1 MKPASIISLIVA
13 VVISIAGLIT
23 CIVAQNMAEKSGQNL
38 FSEIK
43 TDGNHTRLVDLT
55 ETDVNKIQLIFS
67 NAEVTIHGNSE
78 KSYIEFINFKDN
90 YYSLTSTSS
99 LVSFDETPDIT
110 SILMF
115 WENGFS
121 FKGIRY
127 VLNFNKDNEP
137 KGDKEIHV
145 YLTSDKNIKQI
156 DIQATNCTV
165 NINNMTT
172 STDYLITASE
182 VTLNTNH
189 INTTSAVSINTGKDI
204 SPAKKVTYNSNGDY
218 ITNLTVNA
226 VELDMKADGFM
237 CTGSANINYE
247 EGNVGITSVGGMR
260 FSLES
265 ESGEIIVNS
274 VKTSSPCT
282 VGTTGG
288 EVTIVSK
295 SGNINVTTG
304 AISSGNSFTE

>member
-13 VVISIAGLIT
+13 VLISVAGLVT
-23 CIVAQNMAEKSGQNL
+23 CIVAQNMAQASGQNL

-43 TDGNHTRLVDLT
+43 TDGDHTRSIDLT
-55 ETDVNKIQLIFS
+55 EADINKIQLIFS
-67 NAEVTIHGNSE
+67 NAEVTVHGNSE

-110 SILMF
+110 SMLMF

-127 VLNFNKDNEP
+127 ILNFNKDNEP
-137 KGDKEIHV
+137 KGDKEIHI
-145 YLTSDKNIKQI
+145 YLTADKNVKQI
-156 DIQATNCTV
+156 DIQATSCTV
-165 NINNMTT
+165 NITNMTT
-172 STDYLITASE
+172 STDYLITADE

-189 INTTSAVSINTGKDI
+189 INTTSAVAINSGKDI
-204 SPAKKVTYNSNGDY
+204 SPAKKVVYNSTGDY
-218 ITNLTVNA
+218 VTNLTVNA
-226 VELDMKADGFM
+226 VELDMKAEGFM
-237 CTGSANINYE
+237 CTGSANINYDK
-247 EGNVGITSVGGMR
+247 GDVTITSVGGMQ
-260 FSLES
+260 FKLES
-265 ESGEIIVNS
+265 DDGKITVNS
-274 VKTSSPCT
+274 VKESSPCT

-288 EVTIVSK
+288 AVSVTTK

-304 AISSGNSFTE
+304 AINTGNNIAE

>member
-43 TDGNHTRLVDLT
+43 TDGDNTRTVDLT
-55 ETDVNKIQLIFS
+55 ESDVNKIQLIF
-67 NAEVTIHGNSE
+67 NDAEVTVHGNSE

-90 YYSLTSTSS
+90 YYSLSSTSS

-110 SILMF
+110 SMLMF

-127 VLNFNKDNEP
+127 ILNFNRDNEP
-137 KGDKEIHV
+137 KGEKEIHI
-145 YLTSDKNIKQI
+145 YLTSVNNVKQI
-156 DIQATNCTV
+156 DIQATTCTV
-165 NINNMTT
+165 NINNMTS
-172 STDYLITASE
+172 STDYLITAND

-204 SPAKKVTYNSNGDY
+204 SPARKVVYTSTGDY
-218 ITNLTVNA
+218 VTNLNVNA

-237 CTGSANINYE
+237 CTGKANISFE
-247 EGNVGITSVGGMR
+247 DGNVAITSVGGMK
-260 FSLES
+260 FQLETDH
-265 ESGEIIVNS
+265 GEIIVNS
-274 VKTSSPCT
+274 AKTTSPCT

-288 EVTIVSK
+288 EVFIK
-295 SGNINVTTG
+295 SANGNINVTTG
-304 AISSGNSFTE
+304 AINSGYNFTE